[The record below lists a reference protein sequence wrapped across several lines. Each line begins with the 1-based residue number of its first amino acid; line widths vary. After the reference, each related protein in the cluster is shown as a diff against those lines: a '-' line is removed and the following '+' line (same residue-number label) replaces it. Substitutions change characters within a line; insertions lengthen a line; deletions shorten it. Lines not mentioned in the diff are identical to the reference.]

1 VLEILSIS
9 EEILD
14 RSPYELSGGQ
24 KRFVAFAS
32 VLINSPK
39 ILLLDEPTAGL
50 DLEKKQLFFNILKNL
65 RNSGVTI
72 IQISH
77 LLQDVLE
84 YGDNVIRV
92 DKGKIIA
99 SGAPLDVLK
108 DSDSDFLKFCKVM
121 EKYDI
126 KLENSKSIDQFL
138 KGLENYEKI

>member
-1 VLEILSIS
+1 
-9 EEILD
+9 
-14 RSPYELSGGQ
+14 
-24 KRFVAFAS
+24 
-32 VLINSPK
+32 
-39 ILLLDEPTAGL
+39 
-50 DLEKKQLFFNILKNL
+50 
-65 RNSGVTI
+65 
-72 IQISH
+72 H

-121 EKYDI
+121 EKYCI
-126 KLENSKSIDQFL
+126 KSDTYKSIDEFL